1 VHRLAHSTAALSP
14 SSPARSGANA
24 CMCDVAHGR
33 LQSCCGS
40 HINQLVDDVFSL
52 LDVDKSGFAT
62 EKAMCDFLCE
72 QLAADESYA
81 GAVSPARGRL
91 PAPALAS
98 PSPGQPQPWPAPAL
112 ASPSPGQPQ
121 PLASGLVGLCVPAP
135 AHLHVVPFR
144 RSSPLC
150 CNGSVSCTARR
161 TRINGGQQ
169 CAICGSGRSV
179 GKHAASAASS
189 KNGWIPSE
197 AMDVKSVTMLFREV
211 RLPACYHSCIHDRAH
226 SQKYRHVSYVLI
238 RPT

>member
-1 VHRLAHSTAALSP
+1 MHRLAHSTAALSP

-98 PSPGQPQPWPAPAL
+98 PSPGQPQP
-112 ASPSPGQPQ
+112 
-121 PLASGLVGLCVPAP
+121 LASGLVGLCVPAP

-179 GKHAASAASS
+179 GKQKQLVHTYAASAASS

>member
-1 VHRLAHSTAALSP
+1 
-14 SSPARSGANA
+14 
-24 CMCDVAHGR
+24 MCDVAHGR

-81 GAVSPARGRL
+81 GAVSPAGGCL

-98 PSPGQPQPWPAPAL
+98 PSPWRLAWSDCAFPRLRTYTWYLSGDQARFAATDPCPVQQGGPAL
-112 ASPSPGQPQ
+112 MGVNS
-121 PLASGLVGLCVPAP
+121 
-135 AHLHVVPFR
+135 VPFVGR
-144 RSSPLC
+144 ADRSA
-150 CNGSVSCTARR
+150 NK
-161 TRINGGQQ
+161 
-169 CAICGSGRSV
+169 V
-179 GKHAASAASS
+179 GTYAASAASS